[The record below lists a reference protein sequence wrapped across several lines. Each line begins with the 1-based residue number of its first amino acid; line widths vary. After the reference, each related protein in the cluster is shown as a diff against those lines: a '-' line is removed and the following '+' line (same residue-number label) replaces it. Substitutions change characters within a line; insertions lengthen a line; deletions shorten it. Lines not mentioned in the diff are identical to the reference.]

1 MSRRLIVTDGGR
13 EREVLVVATVVV
25 GRDPTCDIT
34 GTDDLLSR
42 RHAEFSLANNRVL
55 VRDLGSRN
63 GVFVNGTRVAETA
76 LNSNDLVQIGQLKIR
91 FLSDDRPL
99 TAAVAAIA
107 PLPALATPVVDV
119 DEDLT
124 GYRPAPPS
132 APSAASVP
140 PSIGSR
146 TMTLGDDE
154 ATSFVPAGSRTT
166 SMPPS
171 ISEPPPVSAPPAPP
185 PRISAP
191 TAVLDDPFAVA
202 SAPVP
207 APAPTSAA
215 SVDRAPK
222 PAPRSTSMGLFAVG
236 VVMALGAV
244 GVLVWQGQQAGLALW
259 LVAPLVVALVGA
271 ALVGSAI
278 AGKAEQ

>member
-13 EREVLVVATVVV
+13 EREVLVVATIVV

-34 GTDDLLSR
+34 GSDDLLSR

-99 TAAVAAIA
+99 TAAVVAVTA
-107 PLPALATPVVDV
+107 PPPVAPPPVVPMV
-119 DEDLT
+119 DDEVT
-124 GYRPAPPS
+124 GYRPAPTNP
-132 APSAASVP
+132 ASTP

-171 ISEPPPVSAPPAPP
+171 ISEPAPVSAPPPP

-191 TAVLDDPFAVA
+191 TAVLDDPFAIA
-202 SAPVP
+202 SAP
-207 APAPTSAA
+207 APAPMSARR
-215 SVDRAPK
+215 VDRAPT
-222 PAPRSTSMGLFAVG
+222 PAARSTSTGLLAAG

-244 GVLVWQGQQAGLALW
+244 AVLVWQGQQAGLAIW